1 MRWAGNFAPMG
12 ERRGAYRILMGKTEG
27 KSHLKDLGID
37 GKIILKQIFRECY
50 GRIWTAL
57 IWHPK
62 GQVS

>member
-1 MRWAGNFAPMG
+1 MG